1 MILRFRGQA
10 TMTSDEL
17 SNPSKQVAESV
28 DRLLSWNDTYKI
40 QVESVANRISELGRL
55 TASSTTDYAR
65 VAEHSSELAQASEDV
80 QALFAKLESE
90 SHQLTQIAEEM
101 HSVLRPGVGTLPN
114 IDKNIV
120 AHVESLAQS
129 VADHQRLVGGI
140 LANNAETIR
149 ASLQSVSKKLDTIAG
164 AAKEQVALLDEALS
178 FAQAQNQSYAG
189 LSQRQLK
196 ALSETLT
203 EKVVPMTA
211 G

>member
-1 MILRFRGQA
+1 MKG
-10 TMTSDEL
+10 
-17 SNPSKQVAESV
+17 PC
-28 DRLLSWNDTYKI
+28 
-40 QVESVANRISELGRL
+40 
-55 TASSTTDYAR
+55 ST
-65 VAEHSSELAQASEDV
+65 
-80 QALFAKLESE
+80 
-90 SHQLTQIAEEM
+90 
-101 HSVLRPGVGTLPN
+101 
-114 IDKNIV
+114 NIV

-149 ASLQSVSKKLDTIAG
+149 NSLQSVSKKLDTISS

-178 FAQAQNQSYAG
+178 FAQTQNQSYAG